1 MRFSE
6 VMDISL
12 HRSQTG
18 FSLIEVMV
26 ALVVV
31 SVGMIGI
38 AALYGQGLSAGRTA
52 LYRTQ
57 AVNLASD
64 MADRIRVN
72 RRGGAAYGGAAAN
85 NNCDPPAAVNCNPA
99 QMAAHDLWVWTNQ
112 IQQQLPNGVG
122 TVQFTGTTPA
132 TYTITV
138 TWQDT
143 GLGAVNYQ
151 LAIQVPS
158 A

>member
-1 MRFSE
+1 
-6 VMDISL
+6 
-12 HRSQTG
+12 
-18 FSLIEVMV
+18 
-26 ALVVV
+26 
-31 SVGMIGI
+31 
-38 AALYGQGLSAGRTA
+38 
-52 LYRTQ
+52 
-57 AVNLASD
+57 
-64 MADRIRVN
+64 
-72 RRGGAAYGGAAAN
+72 
-85 NNCDPPAAVNCNPA
+85 
-99 QMAAHDLWVWTNQ
+99 MAAHDLWVWTNQ

-138 TWQDT
+138 TWQET